1 MTSIDTA
8 ICYLTVRN
16 WITSLLDRLMPRRR
30 YHGHHTEQA
39 LDDQWADDINGDVI
53 EYAAV
58 AGHPP
63 WEVHHPRNLPA
74 AESASGRGQTVR
86 SGEPDKLDQL
96 AAALV
101 AAPASKRMADTT
113 VDASLHA
120 AIRAEVDGD
129 YTSVIVDR

>member
-30 YHGHHTEQA
+30 YHGHHAEPF

-63 WEVHHPRNLPA
+63 WEVHHERPVAVLSRA
-74 AESASGRGQTVR
+74 VEAV
-86 SGEPDKLDQL
+86 PDKLDQL
-96 AAALV
+96 AALYQGRTDEPVELGDMYLKIRRWIARLTV
-101 AAPASKRMADTT
+101 AQGVLA
-113 VDASLHA
+113 
-120 AIRAEVDGD
+120 
-129 YTSVIVDR
+129 